1 MNLSKRLLTVAM
13 VMILGI
19 CSVGIALAADAKP
32 QYGGEMI
39 YAQGGA
45 KFTLFPGRN
54 TDSGAQD
61 VWLYAYENLVEL
73 NEQNEIIP
81 WLAESW
87 KVSEDKKTVTF
98 KLREGVKFHDGSP
111 FNAEAVAFVFNEAR
125 EKKFLYISLLEGFE
139 KAVADSEYSVSF
151 HLEAPFAALLPNLA
165 YRPLCIF
172 SPKAYKEK
180 GEQWLSTHLVGTG
193 PFIHK
198 EYAKGEYVL
207 FEKNPDYWQKGKPYL
222 DKVRI
227 VVVPD
232 TAVRAAM
239 LEKGEVDRAISL
251 NDFDLPRLEK
261 KEEIQVRLVPST
273 RQYYVVLNHMV
284 HPLDHV
290 NVRKAFNY
298 AIDKVGIVKSVFA
311 DRGAV
316 LSKAPTIA
324 EGVYGFT
331 DMREP
336 GQKTIFPYDPDRAKM
351 LLKNAGYEDRDKD
364 GIVED
369 VKGNKLSLNLWTR
382 KGSTK
387 GDHQVAQLLQSFLKD
402 IGVDVKLTV
411 MESAAFSSAMKLGPT
426 KAKYDMSLLSWGI
439 PTADPDE
446 PMMYMTYTKAWKPH
460 GANRMFYS
468 SEELDKLAVLAHTEP
483 DEAKRKEHI
492 IAWMQQLLR
501 DVPVVYLPT
510 LYLTLAERSYLH
522 GGRILSVD
530 NYPARFAWIDKEEMK
545 KQGVDR

>member
-1 MNLSKRLLTVAM
+1 MKLTRKITITTMVLLLSLIVTAFAVA
-13 VMILGI
+13 
-19 CSVGIALAADAKP
+19 SDAKP

-73 NEQNEIIP
+73 NEKNEIIP
-81 WLAESW
+81 WLAKSW
-87 KVSEDKKTVTF
+87 TVSDDQKTVSF
-98 KLREGVKFHDGSP
+98 KLQEGVMFHDGTP
-111 FNAEAVAFVFNEAR
+111 FNAEAVAFVFNEAKS
-125 EKKFLYISLLEGFE
+125 KKFLYISLLEGFV
-139 KAVADSEYSVSF
+139 KAVADSEYTVSF
-151 HLEAPFAALLPNLA
+151 HLDAPFAALLPNLA

-180 GEQWLSTHLVGTG
+180 GEQWLATHLVGTG
-193 PFIHK
+193 PFVHK
-198 EYAKGEYVL
+198 EYVKGEYVL
-207 FEKNPDYWQKGKPYL
+207 FEKNPNYWQEGKPYL
-222 DKVRI
+222 DRVRI
-227 VVVPD
+227 LVVPD
-232 TAVRAAM
+232 TAVRTAM
-239 LEKGEVDRAISL
+239 IEKGEVDRAISL

-261 KEEIQVRLVPST
+261 DKDIQVRVSPST
-273 RQYYVVLNHMV
+273 RQYYVVLNHLV
-284 HPLDHV
+284 HPMDHV

-298 AIDKVGIVKSVFA
+298 AIDKVGLVKAVFA

-316 LSKAPTIA
+316 LSKAPTIS
-324 EGVYGFT
+324 EGVYGFK

-336 GQKTIFPYDPDRAKM
+336 GEETIFAYDPDRAKE

-369 VKGNKLSLNLWTR
+369 VKGTKLALNLWTR

-387 GDHQVAQLLQSFLKD
+387 GDHQVAQLIQTFFKE
-402 IGVDVKLTV
+402 IGVEVNLTV
-411 MESAAFSSAMKLGPT
+411 MESASFSSAMKLGPT
-426 KAKYDMSLLSWGI
+426 QAKYDMSLLSWGI

-468 SEELDKLAVLAHTEP
+468 SEELDKLAILSHTETN
-483 DEAKRKEHI
+483 EAKRKEHI
-492 IAWMQQLLR
+492 VEWMKQLLR
-501 DVPVVYLPT
+501 DVPVIYLPT

-530 NYPARFAWIDKEEMK
+530 NYPARFAWIDQEEMK
-545 KQGVDR
+545 RQGVDR

>member
-1 MNLSKRLLTVAM
+1 MAAAT
-13 VMILGI
+13 
-19 CSVGIALAADAKP
+19 IAAAAEAQP

-39 YAQGGA
+39 YAQGGE

-61 VWLYAYENLVEL
+61 VWLYACENLVEL
-73 NEQNEIIP
+73 NENNEIIP
-81 WLAESW
+81 WLAKSW
-87 KVSEDKKTVTF
+87 AVSDDKKTVTF
-98 KLREGVKFHDGSP
+98 QLQEGVKFHDGSP
-111 FNAEAVAFVFNEAR
+111 FNAEAVAFVFNEAKA
-125 EKKFLYISLLEGFE
+125 KKFLYISLLEGFE
-139 KAVADSEYSVSF
+139 KATADSEFTVSF

-172 SPKAYKEK
+172 SPKAYKEN
-180 GEQWLSTHLVGTG
+180 GEEWLATHIVGTG

-198 EYAKGEYVL
+198 EYKKGEYVL

-222 DKVRI
+222 DSVRI
-227 VVVPD
+227 IVVPD
-232 TAVRAAM
+232 TAVRTAM
-239 LEKGEVDRAISL
+239 LEKGEVDRSIAL
-251 NDFDLPRLEK
+251 NDFDLPRLEANPDLS
-261 KEEIQVRLVPST
+261 IRLVPST
-273 RQYYVVLNHMV
+273 RQFYVVLNHMV

-298 AIDKVGIVKSVFA
+298 AIDKEGIVKSVFA
-311 DRGAV
+311 NRGAV
-316 LSKAPTIA
+316 LSKAPTIS

-336 GQKTIFPYDPDRAKM
+336 GKQTIFAYDPERAKQ
-351 LLKNAGYEDRDKD
+351 LLKNGGYEDRNGD
-364 GIVED
+364 GVVED
-369 VKGNKLSLNLWTR
+369 VKGNKLSLNLLTR

-387 GDHQVAQLLQSFLKD
+387 GDHQVAQLIQAFLGE
-402 IGVDVKLTV
+402 IGVEVKLTV
-411 MESAAFSSAMKLGPT
+411 MESAAFSSAIKLGPT
-426 KAKYDMSLLSWGI
+426 EAKYDMALLSWGI

-468 SEELDKLAVLAHTEP
+468 SEELDELAILAHTET
-483 DEAKRKEHI
+483 DEPRRKEYI
-492 IAWMQQLLR
+492 RLWMVQLLR
-501 DVPVVYLPT
+501 DAPVIYLPT
-510 LYLTLAERSYLH
+510 LYLTLAERTYLH

-545 KQGVDR
+545 RQGVKR

>member
-1 MNLSKRLLTVAM
+1 
-13 VMILGI
+13 
-19 CSVGIALAADAKP
+19 
-32 QYGGEMI
+32 
-39 YAQGGA
+39 
-45 KFTLFPGRN
+45 
-54 TDSGAQD
+54 
-61 VWLYAYENLVEL
+61 
-73 NEQNEIIP
+73 
-81 WLAESW
+81 
-87 KVSEDKKTVTF
+87 
-98 KLREGVKFHDGSP
+98 
-111 FNAEAVAFVFNEAR
+111 
-125 EKKFLYISLLEGFE
+125 
-139 KAVADSEYSVSF
+139 
-151 HLEAPFAALLPNLA
+151 
-165 YRPLCIF
+165 
-172 SPKAYKEK
+172 
-180 GEQWLSTHLVGTG
+180 
-193 PFIHK
+193 
-198 EYAKGEYVL
+198 
-207 FEKNPDYWQKGKPYL
+207 
-222 DKVRI
+222 
-227 VVVPD
+227 
-232 TAVRAAM
+232 
-239 LEKGEVDRAISL
+239 
-251 NDFDLPRLEK
+251 
-261 KEEIQVRLVPST
+261 
-273 RQYYVVLNHMV
+273 
-284 HPLDHV
+284 
-290 NVRKAFNY
+290 
-298 AIDKVGIVKSVFA
+298 
-311 DRGAV
+311 
-316 LSKAPTIA
+316 
-324 EGVYGFT
+324 
-331 DMREP
+331 
-336 GQKTIFPYDPDRAKM
+336 M

-364 GIVED
+364 GTVED

>member
-1 MNLSKRLLTVAM
+1 
-13 VMILGI
+13 
-19 CSVGIALAADAKP
+19 
-32 QYGGEMI
+32 
-39 YAQGGA
+39 
-45 KFTLFPGRN
+45 
-54 TDSGAQD
+54 
-61 VWLYAYENLVEL
+61 
-73 NEQNEIIP
+73 
-81 WLAESW
+81 
-87 KVSEDKKTVTF
+87 
-98 KLREGVKFHDGSP
+98 
-111 FNAEAVAFVFNEAR
+111 
-125 EKKFLYISLLEGFE
+125 
-139 KAVADSEYSVSF
+139 
-151 HLEAPFAALLPNLA
+151 
-165 YRPLCIF
+165 
-172 SPKAYKEK
+172 
-180 GEQWLSTHLVGTG
+180 
-193 PFIHK
+193 
-198 EYAKGEYVL
+198 
-207 FEKNPDYWQKGKPYL
+207 
-222 DKVRI
+222 
-227 VVVPD
+227 
-232 TAVRAAM
+232 
-239 LEKGEVDRAISL
+239 
-251 NDFDLPRLEK
+251 
-261 KEEIQVRLVPST
+261 
-273 RQYYVVLNHMV
+273 
-284 HPLDHV
+284 
-290 NVRKAFNY
+290 VRKAFNY

-439 PTADPDE
+439 PT
-446 PMMYMTYTKAWKPH
+446 
-460 GANRMFYS
+460 
-468 SEELDKLAVLAHTEP
+468 
-483 DEAKRKEHI
+483 RKEHI

>member
-1 MNLSKRLLTVAM
+1 MKLTRKITITIMVLLLSLIVTAFAVA
-13 VMILGI
+13 
-19 CSVGIALAADAKP
+19 SDAKP

-73 NEQNEIIP
+73 NEKNEIIP
-81 WLAESW
+81 WLAKSW
-87 KVSEDKKTVTF
+87 TVSDDQKTVSF
-98 KLREGVKFHDGSP
+98 KLQEGVMFHDGTP
-111 FNAEAVAFVFNEAR
+111 FNAEAVAFVFNEAKS
-125 EKKFLYISLLEGFE
+125 KKFLYISLLEGFV
-139 KAVADSEYSVSF
+139 KAVADSEYTVSF
-151 HLEAPFAALLPNLA
+151 HLDAPFAALLPNLA

-180 GEQWLSTHLVGTG
+180 GEQWLATHLVGTG
-193 PFIHK
+193 PFVHK
-198 EYAKGEYVL
+198 EYVKGEYVL
-207 FEKNPDYWQKGKPYL
+207 FEKNPNYWQEGKPYL
-222 DKVRI
+222 DRVRI
-227 VVVPD
+227 LVVPD
-232 TAVRAAM
+232 TAVRTAM
-239 LEKGEVDRAISL
+239 IEKGEVDRAISL

-261 KEEIQVRLVPST
+261 DKDIQVRVSPST
-273 RQYYVVLNHMV
+273 RQYYVVLNHLV
-284 HPLDHV
+284 HPMDHV

-298 AIDKVGIVKSVFA
+298 AIDKVGLVKAVFA

-316 LSKAPTIA
+316 LSKAPTIS
-324 EGVYGFT
+324 EGVYGFK

-336 GQKTIFPYDPDRAKM
+336 GEETIFAYDPDRAKE

-369 VKGNKLSLNLWTR
+369 VKGTKLALKLWTR

-387 GDHQVAQLLQSFLKD
+387 GDHQVAQLIQTFFKE
-402 IGVDVKLTV
+402 IGVEVNLTV
-411 MESAAFSSAMKLGPT
+411 MESASFSSAMKLGPT
-426 KAKYDMSLLSWGI
+426 QAKYDMSLLSWGI

-468 SEELDKLAVLAHTEP
+468 SEELDKLAILSHTETN
-483 DEAKRKEHI
+483 EAKRKEHI
-492 IAWMQQLLR
+492 VEWMKQLLR
-501 DVPVVYLPT
+501 DVPVIYLPT

-530 NYPARFAWIDKEEMK
+530 NYPARFAWIDQEEMK
-545 KQGVDR
+545 RQGVDR

>member
-1 MNLSKRLLTVAM
+1 MKLWKLLFEIA
-13 VMILGI
+13 IIALLCLGAA
-19 CSVGIALAADAKP
+19 GIVLAADAKP

-39 YAQGGA
+39 YGQAGA

-54 TDSGAQD
+54 TDSSAQD

-73 NEQNEIIP
+73 NEKNEIIP

-87 KVSEDKKTVTF
+87 KVSADKKTVTF

-111 FNAEAVAFVFNEAR
+111 FNAEAVAFVFNEAKK
-125 EKKFLYISLLEGFE
+125 KKFLYISLLEGFD
-139 KAVADSEYSVSF
+139 KAVADSEYEVSF

-180 GEQWLSTHLVGTG
+180 GEQWLATHLVGTG

-198 EYAKGEYVL
+198 EYVKGEYVL
-207 FEKNPDYWQKGKPYL
+207 FEKNPNYWQKGKPYL
-222 DKVRI
+222 DRVRI
-227 VVVPD
+227 VVIPD
-232 TAVRAAM
+232 TAVRTAM
-239 LEKGEVDRAISL
+239 LEKGEVDRAIGLS
-251 NDFDLPRLEK
+251 DFDLPRLEK
-261 KEEIQVRLVPST
+261 KEKIKVRLVPST
-273 RQYYVVLNHMV
+273 RQFYVVLNHLV

-311 DRGAV
+311 NRGAV

-324 EGVYGFT
+324 EGVYGFK

-336 GQKTIFPYDPDRAKM
+336 GQKTIFPYNPEKAKM
-351 LLKNAGYEDRDKD
+351 LLKNAGYVDRDKD

-382 KGSTK
+382 KGKTK
-387 GDHQVAQLLQSFLKD
+387 GDHQVAQLLQAFLKD

-411 MESAAFSSAMKLGPT
+411 MESATFSSAMKVGPT
-426 KAKYDMSLLSWGI
+426 KAKYDMGLLSWGI

-468 SEELDKLAVLAHTEP
+468 SEELDKLAILAHTET

-501 DVPVVYLPT
+501 DTPVIYLPT
-510 LYLTLAERSYLH
+510 LYLTLGERSYLH
-522 GGRILSVD
+522 GGRILSTD

-545 KQGVDR
+545 KQGVER

>member
-1 MNLSKRLLTVAM
+1 
-13 VMILGI
+13 
-19 CSVGIALAADAKP
+19 
-32 QYGGEMI
+32 MI

-73 NEQNEIIP
+73 NEKNEIIP
-81 WLAESW
+81 WLAKSW
-87 KVSEDKKTVTF
+87 TVSDDQKTVSF
-98 KLREGVKFHDGSP
+98 KLQEGVMFHDGTP
-111 FNAEAVAFVFNEAR
+111 FNAEAVAFVFNEAKS
-125 EKKFLYISLLEGFE
+125 KKFLYISLLEGFV
-139 KAVADSEYSVSF
+139 KAVADSEYTVSF
-151 HLEAPFAALLPNLA
+151 HLDAPFAALLPNLA

-180 GEQWLSTHLVGTG
+180 GEQWLATHLVGTG
-193 PFIHK
+193 PFVHK
-198 EYAKGEYVL
+198 EYVKGEYVL
-207 FEKNPDYWQKGKPYL
+207 FEKNPNYWQEGKPYL
-222 DKVRI
+222 DRVRI
-227 VVVPD
+227 LVVPD
-232 TAVRAAM
+232 TAVRTAM
-239 LEKGEVDRAISL
+239 IEKGEVDRAISL

-261 KEEIQVRLVPST
+261 DKDIQVRVSPST
-273 RQYYVVLNHMV
+273 RQYYVVLNHLV
-284 HPLDHV
+284 HPMDHV

-298 AIDKVGIVKSVFA
+298 AIDKVGLVKSVFA

-316 LSKAPTIA
+316 LSKAPTIS
-324 EGVYGFT
+324 EGVYGFK

-336 GQKTIFPYDPDRAKM
+336 GEETIFAYDPDRAKE

-369 VKGNKLSLNLWTR
+369 VKGTKLALNLWTR

-387 GDHQVAQLLQSFLKD
+387 GDHQVAQLIQTFFKE
-402 IGVDVKLTV
+402 IGVEVNLTI
-411 MESAAFSSAMKLGPT
+411 MESASFSSAMKLGPT
-426 KAKYDMSLLSWGI
+426 QAKYDMSLLSWGI

-468 SEELDKLAVLAHTEP
+468 SEELDKLAILSHTETN
-483 DEAKRKEHI
+483 EAKRKEHI
-492 IAWMQQLLR
+492 VEWMKQLLR
-501 DVPVVYLPT
+501 DVPVIYLPT

-530 NYPARFAWIDKEEMK
+530 NYPARFAWIDQEEMK
-545 KQGVDR
+545 RQGVDR